1 MRIMG
6 LDYGSKTV
14 GVALTDPLGITAQPL
29 ETITRESENKL
40 RRTLARLETIVS
52 EYHVD
57 SIVLGL
63 PVNMDGSVGDRAVK
77 SLEFKEKLEKRL
89 QIPVTMQD
97 ERLTTV
103 EADAILDEMRVPR
116 SERKQYIDK
125 IAAAFILEDYMN
137 SNLNR

>member
-103 EADAILDEMRVPR
+103 EADAILDEMRVPH